1 MPENLENS
9 IIKTLSWFS
18 LFSQPLTREELW
30 RFLWRAPKISYVDFL
45 KKIEEMAKEQ
55 KINEK
60 FSFLF
65 LPRAENLIE
74 LRHKRTADFDK
85 KMQIALLGARKLRLI
100 PFVRAVFVCN
110 NLSFETADAKSD
122 IDVFVV
128 VKDGRIWI
136 SRILAT
142 LMLSFFSLRR
152 TKYKITNRICLSF
165 YVSDKFLNLRSI
177 KIKEQDIYLV
187 YWLSALLPIYD
198 PKNIHSKI
206 NAANVWAKEYLPN
219 GFEEQ
224 NLLEI
229 KYGIGDSKY
238 LDFIKRAF
246 EKMWSGSYGDLIENQ
261 ARQIQKIKMN
271 FNPKSLR
278 NLNDTRVVVNDA
290 MLKFHENDRR
300 EFYYK
305 KWQEKLADL
314 NMFDE

>member
-1 MPENLENS
+1 MNENLENS

-18 LFSQPLTREELW
+18 LFKEPLTKEELW
-30 RFLWRAPKISYVDFL
+30 HFLWCAPKISYIDFL
-45 KKIEEMAKEQ
+45 DKVDEMVKNKKIEE
-55 KINEK
+55 N

-65 LPRAENLIE
+65 LNGFESLVE
-74 LRHKRTADFDK
+74 LRRRRTVDFDK
-85 KMQIALLGARKLRLI
+85 KMKIALSGARKLRLI
-100 PFVRAVFVCN
+100 PFVNAIFVCN
-110 NLSFETADAKSD
+110 NLSFGTADTKSD

-165 YVSDKFLNLRSI
+165 YISDKFLNLRSI
-177 KIKEQDIYLV
+177 RIKEQDIYLI

-198 PKNIHSKI
+198 PKNVRSKI
-206 NAANVWAKEYLPN
+206 NSANIWAKEYLPN

-224 NLLEI
+224 YLLND
-229 KYGIGDSKY
+229 KYSVGDSKY
-238 LDFIKRAF
+238 LNFIKCAF

-278 NLNDTRVVVNDA
+278 DLNDNRVIVNDT

-300 EFYYK
+300 EYYYK
-305 KWQEKLADL
+305 EWKERLMSL
-314 NMFDE
+314 NIFDE